1 MRSDEGRCQG
11 DWMDSRA
18 VSSRGPRRGCCA
30 IARTRLSHCLLL
42 SPPSTLCANSDL
54 RGSPPDIRICY
65 NGNIASFQI
74 LHANPDSKRRFF
86 LRVYIY
92 ICRRRQQF
100 TGGGGGETGC
110 EKVITEGKTYRI
122 NFDRSSLN
130 FLSPACCKPVN
141 PNGTSFAHHRVSR
154 WSRLVNP
161 QREGKREEK
170 NGELYHRNHSSSC
183 ARSVVWSV
191 ECVVGIASE
200 RERKREQLAG
210 PPRAPASFLASRR
223 VCKLPRGRRTM
234 VIPMEDWPCTLCR
247 PQVRDANLL
256 VAG

>member
-1 MRSDEGRCQG
+1 M
-11 DWMDSRA
+11 
-18 VSSRGPRRGCCA
+18 
-30 IARTRLSHCLLL
+30 
-42 SPPSTLCANSDL
+42 
-54 RGSPPDIRICY
+54 
-65 NGNIASFQI
+65 
-74 LHANPDSKRRFF
+74 
-86 LRVYIY
+86 
-92 ICRRRQQF
+92 
-100 TGGGGGETGC
+100 
-110 EKVITEGKTYRI
+110 
-122 NFDRSSLN
+122 
-130 FLSPACCKPVN
+130 
-141 PNGTSFAHHRVSR
+141 
-154 WSRLVNP
+154 NP

-256 VAG
+256 VAGWWCWCSLWKEGGRGAAHVRAELVYVSSSLSCKKKRGAGERRRQEERGSSGGGPARSGGEAAHAPRIGIDPTSRQHLVAPHVPR